1 MEMGVQESF
10 LQPVEV
16 RPQAAV
22 RFRVIAV
29 GQGALAGSQETW
41 LWVTVLLLIHVPLK
55 KSPNLSTSQ
64 NRELA

>member
-41 LWVTVLLLIHVPLK
+41 L
-55 KSPNLSTSQ
+55 
-64 NRELA
+64 